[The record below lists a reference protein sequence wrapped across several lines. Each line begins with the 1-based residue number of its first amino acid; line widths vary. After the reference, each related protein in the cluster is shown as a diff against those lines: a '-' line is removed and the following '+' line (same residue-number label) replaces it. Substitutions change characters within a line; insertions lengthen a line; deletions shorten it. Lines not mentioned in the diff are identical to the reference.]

1 MKRAFLT
8 LALAIVALSGAA
20 KLSDEEIST
29 FGGCYFAPMTSA
41 SLWRMRDQDGAIR
54 EFERTGAGLASVGGW
69 TAQMNG
75 DEVTVLAPAK
85 DGLPALKYNFRN
97 GRLDSLDVEGRHCRF
112 GYPNPLVYEGED
124 ICPLWPDVEET
135 TYEQLAA
142 NAPQWGDGS
151 RLRLWFASPNQAG
164 AFLCFLLA
172 VFVTL
177 ACYGRRWYWIALG
190 MAGSLAV
197 SVMILK
203 TDSRGALLSAL
214 AVVASVALC
223 RLHRR
228 FELTWKRVLLAA
240 GGCLVIA
247 AVGITCYLLVSSRSA
262 SGFSGSDQTRKEIL
276 TAVPAML
283 HDASSGWGDWSGA
296 GKAYT
301 EWYQPISD
309 MRQRF
314 NLISDHVTMIVAHGW
329 AGGGCYILLWL
340 VGMFILWTFA
350 WRGGS
355 PIPVAVWLAL
365 GISAAFN
372 VVMFARYV
380 LWLPVA
386 SLAILLFDRRWLS
399 RDFWL
404 RPLVSAFVCAG
415 LAVGVLYAVCA
426 TVPRAVIPMRHAD
439 GRSIINGEEAATWLV
454 AEKEVLGMVTVSRD
468 IRRFYEKV
476 PQAPSIGY
484 VEDLADLPEKGIGRL
499 VLSGESGSSFLLT
512 FRQRCLPIALPREI
526 VFLAPDFPPSDIP
539 VELRA
544 KARVAYVIGEFA
556 ARYHPEFADPPKWC
570 IQVPGAEVYIPG
582 WMRFCVN

>member
-8 LALAIVALSGAA
+8 LALAMVALSGAA

-29 FGGCYFAPMTSA
+29 FGGCYFAPMTSV

-54 EFERTGAGLASVGGW
+54 EFEHKGKGLASVDGW
-69 TAQMNG
+69 TARMSG
-75 DEVTVLAPAK
+75 EEVTVLAPAK
-85 DGLPALKYNFRN
+85 DGRPALKYNFRK

-112 GYPNPLVYEGED
+112 GYPNPLIYEGED
-124 ICPLWPDVEET
+124 IYPLWPDVEKT

-142 NAPQWGDGS
+142 ETKMWKDG

-177 ACYGRRWYWIALG
+177 ACYGRRWYWIVLG
-190 MAGSLAV
+190 VACSLALA
-197 SVMILK
+197 VMILK

-228 FELTWKRVLLAA
+228 FELTWKRALLAL
-240 GGCLVIA
+240 GGCLIVVT
-247 AVGITCYLLVSSRSA
+247 VGITCFLLVSSRSA
-262 SGFSGSDQTRKEIL
+262 SGFSDSDQARKEIL
-276 TAVPAML
+276 AAVPAML
-283 HDASSGWGDWSGA
+283 HDAPSGWGDWSGA

-314 NLISDHVTMIVAHGW
+314 NLISDHVTMMVAHGW
-329 AGGGCYILLWL
+329 TGGGCYILIWIA
-340 VGMFILWTFA
+340 GMFFLWTFA

-372 VVMFARYV
+372 VVMFARHV

-399 RDFWL
+399 RDFWI
-404 RPLVSAFVCAG
+404 RPLVAAFVCAG

-426 TVPRAVIPMRHAD
+426 GAPRQFVPMYHAD
-439 GRSIINGEEAATWLV
+439 GRSIINGERTATWLV
-454 AEKEVLGMVTVSRD
+454 SDKEVLGMVTVSRD

-476 PQAPSIGY
+476 PQAPAIGY
-484 VEDLADLPEKGIGRL
+484 VENLEDLPEKGIGRL
-499 VLSGESGSSFLLT
+499 VLSGGNGSSFLMT
-512 FRQRCLPIALPREI
+512 FIQGGLPIAMPREI

-544 KARVAYVIGEFA
+544 KARVTYVIGEFA
-556 ARYHPEFADPPKWC
+556 ARYHADLADPPKWC
-570 IQVPGAEVYIPG
+570 TIVPGAEIYIPG